1 MSEDE
6 LKYKAFNMYGGFNKS
21 GDEYHILNTD
31 TPVPWCNVMANE
43 NFGTIVSSYGTVYS
57 YYKNSQSFKISNW
70 CNDWIS
76 FKQGETFEGIY
87 DNNYNMIYGFGYT
100 KVTQED
106 DEVKKDMCIFI
117 STYENIKL
125 QRILLKNL
133 SKESKKVNISYSI
146 DPVLGVVK
154 DVNRNYV
161 LCKEAKNSLEFKNP
175 YSLEFSDCIVYI
187 TVLGKSKDM
196 NITYLNEDY
205 KVNVEVE
212 LEKDE
217 EAEFTIILGCTEKIE
232 DINRIQNMFET
243 TDSIKR
249 EYDNTVNYWRKL
261 VVKNMKL
268 DDEYLNIM
276 ANGWLLYQTIVCRL
290 FARSGFYQ
298 SGGAMG
304 YRDQLQ
310 DTLSLISSWPERTRQ
325 QILLNASKQFEK
337 GDVLHWW
344 HEHSGA
350 GIRTY
355 FSDDYLWLPYVL
367 SEYVNRTGDI
377 SVLDETTPYLED
389 KPMNGKREVYD
400 VYRNIDKYD
409 TVYNHAKKAIEYG
422 LSRINEKNGLLKIGD
437 GDWNDGFSN
446 IRGESVWLT
455 FFMMNVLEKFIYL
468 ANIKFEFELSN
479 EYEKKIEELKESV
492 LKSAWDTDHFVRAFF
507 ENGEVLGAYV
517 NKECKIDLISQAW
530 AVISMKTYKDVQ
542 DKLKMCME
550 TAQKYLVDK
559 KLGIVKLLYPAFNNE
574 SKNNPGYIRSY
585 VPGIRENGG
594 QYTHAAVWFAKA
606 YFEMNEYKKGEEVLK
621 MINPISHSDTKEK
634 ADIYMVEPYVVAAD
648 IYSNSEHPGR
658 GGWTWYTGSSGWMYK
673 VIEDYLAD
681 NKKTNL

>member
-377 SVLDETTPYLED
+377 SV
-389 KPMNGKREVYD
+389 
-400 VYRNIDKYD
+400 
-409 TVYNHAKKAIEYG
+409 
-422 LSRINEKNGLLKIGD
+422 
-437 GDWNDGFSN
+437 
-446 IRGESVWLT
+446 
-455 FFMMNVLEKFIYL
+455 
-468 ANIKFEFELSN
+468 
-479 EYEKKIEELKESV
+479 
-492 LKSAWDTDHFVRAFF
+492 
-507 ENGEVLGAYV
+507 
-517 NKECKIDLISQAW
+517 
-530 AVISMKTYKDVQ
+530 
-542 DKLKMCME
+542 
-550 TAQKYLVDK
+550 
-559 KLGIVKLLYPAFNNE
+559 
-574 SKNNPGYIRSY
+574 
-585 VPGIRENGG
+585 
-594 QYTHAAVWFAKA
+594 
-606 YFEMNEYKKGEEVLK
+606 
-621 MINPISHSDTKEK
+621 
-634 ADIYMVEPYVVAAD
+634 
-648 IYSNSEHPGR
+648 
-658 GGWTWYTGSSGWMYK
+658 
-673 VIEDYLAD
+673 
-681 NKKTNL
+681 

>member
-1 MSEDE
+1 MNEDE

-106 DEVKKDMCIFI
+106 NEVKKDMCIFI

-125 QRILLKNL
+125 QRISLKNL
-133 SKESKKVNISYSI
+133 SKENKKVNISYSI

-175 YSLEFSDCIVYI
+175 YSLEFSDCIAYI

-196 NITYLNEDY
+196 NVKYVSDEY
-205 KVNVEVE
+205 KVIVEVE
-212 LEKDE
+212 LQKDE
-217 EAEFTIILGCTEKIE
+217 EAEFTIILGCTEKLE
-232 DINRIQNMFET
+232 DINRIQNMFES

-298 SGGAMG
+298 SGGAIG

-310 DTLSLISSWPERTRQ
+310 DTLALISSWPERTRQ
-325 QILLNASKQFEK
+325 QIVLNASKQFEK
-337 GDVLHWW
+337 GMSIV
-344 HEHSGA
+344 
-350 GIRTY
+350 
-355 FSDDYLWLPYVL
+355 
-367 SEYVNRTGDI
+367 
-377 SVLDETTPYLED
+377 
-389 KPMNGKREVYD
+389 
-400 VYRNIDKYD
+400 
-409 TVYNHAKKAIEYG
+409 
-422 LSRINEKNGLLKIGD
+422 
-437 GDWNDGFSN
+437 
-446 IRGESVWLT
+446 
-455 FFMMNVLEKFIYL
+455 
-468 ANIKFEFELSN
+468 
-479 EYEKKIEELKESV
+479 
-492 LKSAWDTDHFVRAFF
+492 
-507 ENGEVLGAYV
+507 
-517 NKECKIDLISQAW
+517 
-530 AVISMKTYKDVQ
+530 VQ
-542 DKLKMCME
+542 E
-550 TAQKYLVDK
+550 
-559 KLGIVKLLYPAFNNE
+559 
-574 SKNNPGYIRSY
+574 
-585 VPGIRENGG
+585 
-594 QYTHAAVWFAKA
+594 
-606 YFEMNEYKKGEEVLK
+606 
-621 MINPISHSDTKEK
+621 
-634 ADIYMVEPYVVAAD
+634 
-648 IYSNSEHPGR
+648 
-658 GGWTWYTGSSGWMYK
+658 
-673 VIEDYLAD
+673 
-681 NKKTNL
+681 

>member
-1 MSEDE
+1 MNEDE

-125 QRILLKNL
+125 QRISLKNL
-133 SKESKKVNISYSI
+133 SKENKKVNISYSI

-175 YSLEFSDCIVYI
+175 YSLEFSDCIAYI

-196 NITYLNEDY
+196 NVKYVSDEY
-205 KVNVEVE
+205 KVIVEVE
-212 LEKDE
+212 LQKDE
-217 EAEFTIILGCTEKIE
+217 EAEFTIILGCTEKLE
-232 DINRIQNMFET
+232 DINRIQNMFES

-298 SGGAMG
+298 SGGAIG

-310 DTLSLISSWPERTRQ
+310 DTLALISSWPERTRQ
-325 QILLNASKQFEK
+325 QIVLNASKQFEK

-422 LSRINEKNGLLKIGD
+422 LSRINEKSGLLKIGD

-492 LKSAWDTDHFVRAFF
+492 LKNAWDTDHFVRAFF
-507 ENGEVLGAYV
+507 ENGEVLGSYV

-530 AVISMKTYKDVQ
+530 AVISMKTYGDVQ

-574 SKNNPGYIRSY
+574 SKNNPGYIKTY

-606 YFEMNEYKKGEEVLK
+606 YFEMNEYKKGEEILK